1 MRSFAVMCRA
11 FTVRRMTAGPD
22 GNRELAPR
30 SSLRVPGQRLNGGC
44 RFDLLTFGGLSGNAE
59 DAPTA
64 VIG

>member
-1 MRSFAVMCRA
+1 
-11 FTVRRMTAGPD
+11 MTAGPD